1 MATNVQKKNY
11 FCRKYEINMLSKVT
25 NWIKS
30 HPTTVSLVLVIWY
43 LSLFT
48 PPETQLSEIRFFD
61 KWTHLAMY
69 GTLTGILWVED
80 WHTWHGAPSRWRVA
94 CLYLA
99 PVAMSGLIEL
109 AQAYCTTDRSGDW
122 LDLGANAV
130 GALLGIGAGYLATRW
145 LAHQDWTRR

>member
-1 MATNVQKKNY
+1 M
-11 FCRKYEINMLSKVT
+11 RKLTK
-25 NWIKS
+25 WIKS
-30 HPTTVSLVLVIWY
+30 HPLPVALVIAIWY

-48 PPETQLSEIRFFD
+48 PPETPLSRIRFID

-69 GTLTGILWVED
+69 GSLVLALWIED
-80 WHTWHGAPSRWRVA
+80 WRTRREAPSWRRTA

-122 LDLGANAV
+122 LDLVANAV
-130 GALLGIGAGYLATRW
+130 GALLGAAAGCLIA
-145 LAHQDWTRR
+145 RRPH

>member
-1 MATNVQKKNY
+1 M
-11 FCRKYEINMLSKVT
+11 RKLTKWM
-25 NWIKS
+25 KS
-30 HPTTVSLVLVIWY
+30 HPLTVALVVVIWY

-48 PPETQLSEIRFFD
+48 PPETPLSQIRFID

-69 GTLTGILWVED
+69 GSLVLTLWIED
-80 WHTWHGAPSRWRVA
+80 WRTRREAPSWQRAA

-122 LDLGANAV
+122 LDLAANAV
-130 GALLGIGAGYLATRW
+130 GALLGAAAGCLIA
-145 LAHQDWTRR
+145 RRPH